1 MSALRSGVL
10 AAGLLAGCGASL
22 SPVSMTEKVTPTGQA
37 GTGTIESIVPAP
49 EIAAAG
55 GTAGSGTKRIVVR
68 MADGTLQSFETRAVY
83 LKVGERVEIQP
94 GGYIR
99 HPAR

>member
-1 MSALRSGVL
+1 MKLIACSLVAAVL
-10 AAGLLAGCGASL
+10 LGGCAR
-22 SPVSMTEKVTPTGQA
+22 SMTEKVTPTGQA